1 MAKISVEQR
10 ALQAMA
16 LFGQTGRTVVNVKI
30 KGQEISFTFKD
41 DAEPANSLHKMME
54 ASQPHRTAN
63 FLLSLY
69 YHLFS

>member
-16 LFGQTGRTVVNVKI
+16 LFEQTGRTVVNVKI

-41 DAEPANSLHKMME
+41 DAEPANSLHKLME
-54 ASQPHRTAN
+54 AEFAKAKKA
-63 FLLSLY
+63 
-69 YHLFS
+69 

>member
-16 LFGQTGRTVVNVKI
+16 LFEQTGRIVVNVKI

-41 DAEPANSLHKMME
+41 DAEPANSLHNLME
-54 ASQPHRTAN
+54 AKFAKTKKA
-63 FLLSLY
+63 
-69 YHLFS
+69 